1 MIDQILRST
10 GLIGDRRIA
19 DVDAQ
24 PVVECGEDLL
34 VVDRT
39 ILWDF
44 AQAVR
49 RTDYL
54 ADAHPAARQETAG
67 DLRPMPGTLVAI
79 G

>member
-1 MIDQILRST
+1 
-10 GLIGDRRIA
+10 
-19 DVDAQ
+19 
-24 PVVECGEDLL
+24 L